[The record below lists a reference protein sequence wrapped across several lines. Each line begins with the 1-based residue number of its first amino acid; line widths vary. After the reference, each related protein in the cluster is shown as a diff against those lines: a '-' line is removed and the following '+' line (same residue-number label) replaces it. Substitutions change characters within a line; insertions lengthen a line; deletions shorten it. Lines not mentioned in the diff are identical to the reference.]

1 MNKQEFLDVIRD
13 QFLEDDIS
21 LITFDVN
28 FRNLDSW
35 DSLTGMAILTV
46 IEDDYKVIVPVE
58 EFKKIITID
67 QLYDYV
73 ISKKQ

>member
-21 LITFDVN
+21 VITFDVN